1 MAKDGI
7 WNIRVDGTRHEIL
20 ARDKGNSFDIYVD
33 DQFRFSVRSDI
44 NLDIEEDL
52 TVGSK
57 RCRIAV
63 YRGEPDLV
71 VDGILL
77 NAEAKLLKEERR
89 NRRFTLLA
97 GVLLMVLGVG
107 AIWAWTLIY
116 LSGETHF
123 GGFMGPVFAALAFGA
138 GVWLTIRSTRKRAV

>member
-1 MAKDGI
+1 MARDFD
-7 WNIRVDGTRHEIL
+7 WTIRVDGTRHEIL
-20 ARDKGNSFDIYVD
+20 ARDRGNSFDIYVD
-33 DQFRFSVRSDI
+33 DEFRFNVRSDI

-63 YRGEPDLV
+63 YRGVPDLA

-77 NAEAKLLKEERR
+77 NAEAQIVKAERR
-89 NRRFTLLA
+89 NRRLA
-97 GVLLMVLGVG
+97 VFAGCFLMGLGLV

-116 LSGETHF
+116 AAGETHF
-123 GGFMGPVFAALAFGA
+123 GGFMGPVFAAMAFGA
-138 GVWLTIRSTRKRAV
+138 GVWLVIHTLRKREY